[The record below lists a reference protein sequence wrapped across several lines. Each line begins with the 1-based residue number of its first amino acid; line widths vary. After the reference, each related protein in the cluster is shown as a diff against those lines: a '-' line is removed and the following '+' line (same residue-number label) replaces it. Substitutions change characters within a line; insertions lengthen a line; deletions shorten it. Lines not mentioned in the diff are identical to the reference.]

1 MPPPLTTVA
10 SGNGLVARAGRP
22 FTARLAVRV
31 TDGSRPAPGAVVSFR
46 VLSGAAAFA
55 GGAAVATAS
64 TDATGVAR
72 SPVLDAGSE
81 SGPVRVTALA
91 AGGVLPAS
99 FTLRVTAD

>member
-1 MPPPLTTVA
+1 MPPPVTTVR

-22 FTARLAVRV
+22 FTARLAVLV

-81 SGPVRVTALA
+81 AGPVRVTALA

-99 FTLRVTAD
+99 FALRVTAD